1 VTRLGLRPWRGGDN
15 PRPGSVPVTVVV
27 LTRDEEVNIARCL
40 DSVGWAEQAVVID
53 SGSSDN
59 TVPLARSL
67 RADVV
72 QQPWLGFSGQ
82 REFALRLP
90 EVRNDW
96 IYFVDADEWVSPQLA
111 SEIAGRLEA
120 TDCVAFTHRLRLVF
134 LNTWIRHCGWYSGS
148 WVVRLVDRRHA
159 KYDGSPVGERAQV
172 DGPVGRLVHDIVD
185 EDRKG
190 LASWLHKHVR
200 YAELEQRKRG
210 QPVPLRER
218 VRRFR
223 RRDRSDTRPLAR
235 VVLKDLVFPA
245 VPARPLALFLYMY
258 VIRLGL
264 LDGRAGLRFCFFHA
278 WFQAA
283 VDGLRSEARA
293 EPSRRET
300 GGPASYRNA
309 GLPRLGVLATH
320 PIQYQAPLYQQLA
333 RRGLVDLEVAF
344 LSRAG
349 VKPFHDRDFGVT
361 LAWDIDL
368 LGGYRSTVL
377 ERRRL
382 AGKGA
387 WLVAASRWL
396 RQQDIV
402 VLHGH
407 ADPEMLL
414 AAIACRLLGVPYLL
428 RGDAQAESPA
438 PGLRRVARHLV
449 AGAVVRNAAGA
460 LPIGHRNAAFYR
472 RYGRIPQYL
481 APYSVDNERF
491 AVTSGA
497 ARPARNER
505 LASLGLDPRRPTVI
519 FAGKLVAQKR
529 PLDLIRAIER
539 TDPEFN
545 LLLLGDGPL
554 RSRVRGYEA
563 LLPVRCVGFINQSEL
578 PSWYSCGDILA
589 LPSDREPWGLVV
601 NEGMACGLIPVV
613 SDAVGCGPDLVRGV
627 GEIFPA
633 GDVGALATALRRVA
647 HDIPGR
653 REMLAARLAGFT
665 TTTSAAG
672 YERAAVALGRRR
684 RP

>member
-1 VTRLGLRPWRGGDN
+1 VTRLGLRPWRRGDN
-15 PRPGSVPVTVVV
+15 PPPGSVPVTVVV
-27 LTRDEEVNIARCL
+27 LTCDEEVNIARCL
-40 DSVGWAEQAVVID
+40 DSVAWAQQAVVID

-67 RADVV
+67 GADVV
-72 QQPWLGFSGQ
+72 RQTWLGFSGQ

-90 EVRNDW
+90 EIRNDW

-111 SEIAGRLEA
+111 LEIAAGLDG
-120 TDCVAFTHRLRLVF
+120 TDRVAFSHRLRLVF

-159 KYDGSPVGERAQV
+159 KYDGSLVGERAHV
-172 DGPVGRLVHDIVD
+172 DGAVGRLENDIVD

-210 QPVPLRER
+210 QPVPMRER
-218 VRRFR
+218 LRRFR
-223 RRDRSDTRPLAR
+223 GRDRTDTRPLAR
-235 VVLKDLVFPA
+235 VILKDLVFPA

-283 VDGLRSEARA
+283 VDGLQSEALRKA
-293 EPSRRET
+293 SRPGT
-300 GGPASYRNA
+300 PGPASYRNA

-320 PIQYQAPLYQQLA
+320 PIQYQAPLYQRLA
-333 RRGLVDLEVAF
+333 RRGIVDLEVAF
-344 LSRAG
+344 LSSAG
-349 VKPFHDRDFGVT
+349 VEPFHDPGFGVT

-377 ERRRL
+377 ERRPL

-387 WLVAASRWL
+387 WLVSASRWL

-407 ADPEMLL
+407 SDPDMLL
-414 AAIACRLLGVPYLL
+414 AAAACRLLGVPYLL
-428 RGDAQAESPA
+428 RGDSQAQSSASGP
-438 PGLRRVARHLV
+438 RRIARHLV

-472 RYGRIPQYL
+472 RYGRIPHYL

-491 AVTSGA
+491 EATSGA
-497 ARPARNER
+497 ARPARDER
-505 LASLGLDPRRPTVI
+505 LASLGLDPGRPTVI
-519 FAGKLVAQKR
+519 FAGKLIAQKR
-529 PLDLIRAIER
+529 PLDLVHAIER
-539 TDPEFN
+539 TGPEFN
-545 LLLLGDGPL
+545 LLVLGDGPL
-554 RSRVRGYEA
+554 RSQVHGYEGA
-563 LLPVRCVGFINQSEL
+563 LPVRCLGFINQAEL
-578 PSWYSCGDILA
+578 PRWYGCGDILA

-627 GEIFPA
+627 GEVFPA
-633 GDVGALATALRRVA
+633 GDVDALATALRRVA
-647 HDIPGR
+647 RDIPGR
-653 REMLAARLAGFT
+653 RERLATRLAGFT
-665 TTTSAAG
+665 STTSADG
-672 YERAAVALGRRR
+672 YEQAAIALGRRR